1 MNMKA
6 LSSVRSVAPLME
18 LIPTVR
24 DGRSQFRLLC
34 SDLLL
39 AAFFDNFVRGLAKER
54 KYKTVRTYCY
64 ALRCFLNYIQALTNI
79 LGSLT
84 PLELLEALDN
94 YESFLTFG
102 TLSEVEIVRKVAR
115 VVGGRNVGGSSVAVH
130 LAAVNKFINAS
141 ENFRI
146 GFLELEARGYIESTA
161 MSGFS
166 LQREVSMESPQRVRQ
181 AIKANSWLAGC
192 MAGGAKKI
200 KRKGLRPVSRPSELA
215 HTDEF
220 GGDEKAFPIDK
231 CKELIE
237 QATSLRDKVLWSL
250 IAATG
255 CRISEAQTML
265 EADIQIN
272 IKSPELNH
280 VLIIDPDTRR
290 DEFIHFLS
298 EHEINQLPH
307 KGRAS
312 PKTFMIEPFASMF
325 WIALAEY
332 KTDEFAKQQRRPIPV
347 RHPFLFRKLGSSDPM
362 CNSYQ
367 TLYERFSKA
376 AFEVTGRSYGFHS
389 LRHMYGYYLVNHCP
403 NPYPDGRQFGVDI
416 TRVKQFMGHVK
427 ISTTKKYA
435 RQDAVMLESTLC
447 AINLAKLCGGI
458 KTVRQAQIAHLE
470 HEIKRLKSEIAAE
483 AA

>member
-1 MNMKA
+1 MNA
-6 LSSVRSVAPLME
+6 LSSARSVAPLVE

-34 SDLLL
+34 SDPLLS
-39 AAFFDNFVRGLAKER
+39 AFFDNFTRGLAKER
-54 KYKTVRTYCY
+54 KYRTVRAYCY
-64 ALRCFLNYIQALTNI
+64 ALKQFLNYIQALTNL
-79 LGSLT
+79 LGGLTSLDLLDA
-84 PLELLEALDN
+84 LEN

-102 TLSEVEIVRKVAR
+102 TLSDIEVVRKVAR
-115 VVGGRNVGGSSVAVH
+115 AVGGRSLGGSSVIVH
-130 LAAVNKFINAS
+130 LAAVNKFISAS
-141 ENFRI
+141 ETFRA
-146 GFLELEARGYIESTA
+146 GLLELEERGYIASTA

-166 LQREVSMESPQRVRQ
+166 LQRVVSIESPQKVRQ

-192 MAGGAKKI
+192 IAGGAKKI
-200 KRKGLRPVSRPSELA
+200 KRKGLKPVARRSELA

-220 GGDEKAFPIDK
+220 GGDEMTFPIDK

-237 QATSLRDKVLWSL
+237 RAPSLRDKVLWSL
-250 IAATG
+250 IAAIG

-265 EADIQIN
+265 DEDIEIN
-272 IKSPELNH
+272 INHPEMNQ
-280 VLIIDPDTRR
+280 VLIVDPGTRR
-290 DEFIHFLS
+290 DKLIRFLG
-298 EHEINQLPH
+298 EHQINELPH

-325 WIALAEY
+325 WMALAEY
-332 KTDEFAKQQRRPIPV
+332 KADEYLKQKHRPFPV
-347 RHPFLFRKLGSSDPM
+347 RHPFLIRNLESGKPM

-367 TLYERFSKA
+367 ALYERFAKA
-376 AFEVTGRSYGFHS
+376 AFELTGRSYGFHS

-403 NPYPDGRQFGVDI
+403 NPYSGGRQFGIAIDK
-416 TRVKQFMGHVK
+416 VKQFMGHVK
-427 ISTTKKYA
+427 VATTKKYA

-447 AINLAKLCGGI
+447 AINLAKLHGGV

-470 HEIKRLKSEIAAE
+470 HEIKRLKSEITAE

>member
-1 MNMKA
+1 MNVNA
-6 LSSVRSVAPLME
+6 FSSARSVAPLME

-34 SDLLL
+34 TDPLL
-39 AAFFDNFVRGLAKER
+39 ANFFDNFIRGLAKER
-54 KYKTVRTYCY
+54 KYKTVRVYSY
-64 ALRCFLNYIQALTNI
+64 ALKRFLNYIQALTNI
-79 LGSLT
+79 LGGLT
-84 PLELLEALDN
+84 PLNLLDALEN

-102 TLSEVEIVRKVAR
+102 VLSDIEIVKTVAR
-115 VVGGRNVGGSSVAVH
+115 VVGGNSIGGSSVAVH
-130 LAAVNKFINAS
+130 LAAVNKFVAAS
-141 ENFRI
+141 ENFRA
-146 GFLELEARGYIESTA
+146 GFLELEERGYIASTA

-166 LQREVSMESPQRVRQ
+166 LQRSVSIESPQKVRQ

-192 MAGGAKKI
+192 IAGGAKKI
-200 KRKGLRPVSRPSELA
+200 KHKGLKPVARRSELA

-220 GGDEKAFPIDK
+220 GGDEITFPIDK
-231 CKELIE
+231 CKELIDL
-237 QATSLRDKVLWSL
+237 APTLRDKVLWSL

-265 EADIQIN
+265 SIDVEIN
-272 IKSPELNH
+272 VLNPELNQ
-280 VLIIDPDTRR
+280 VLIVDPDTRR
-290 DEFIHFLS
+290 EKLICFLN

-312 PKTFMIEPFASMF
+312 SKTFMIEPFASIF
-325 WIALAEY
+325 WVALAEY
-332 KTDEFAKQQRRPIPV
+332 KVEEFAKQQRRSIPV
-347 RHPFLFRKLGSSDPM
+347 RHPFLLRNLESGEPM

-376 AFEVTGRSYGFHS
+376 AFKVTGRNYGFHS

-403 NPYPDGRQFGVDI
+403 NPYSDGRQFGIDI

-435 RQDAVMLESTLC
+435 RQDAVMLESTLA
-447 AINLAKLCGGI
+447 AINLAKLYGGI
-458 KTVRQAQIAHLE
+458 KTVRHAQIAHLE
-470 HEIKRLKSEIAAE
+470 HEISRLKSEIAAE

>member
-1 MNMKA
+1 MNVNT
-6 LSSVRSVAPLME
+6 LSSLRSVAPLLE

-34 SDLLL
+34 SDALL
-39 AAFFDNFVRGLAKER
+39 ANFFDNFIRALAKER
-54 KYKTVRTYCY
+54 KYKTVRVYSY
-64 ALRCFLNYIQALTNI
+64 ALKRFLNYVQALTNI
-79 LGSLT
+79 LGGLT
-84 PLELLEALDN
+84 ALDLLDALEN

-102 TLSEVEIVRKVAR
+102 VSSDIENVRKVAR
-115 VVGGRNVGGSSVAVH
+115 VVGERGIGGSSVAVH
-130 LAAVNKFINAS
+130 LAAVNKFITAS
-141 ENFRI
+141 ENFRA
-146 GFLELEARGYIESTA
+146 GFLELEERGYIASTA

-166 LQREVSMESPQRVRQ
+166 LQRSVSIESPQKVRQ

-192 MAGGAKKI
+192 IAGGAKKI
-200 KRKGLRPVSRPSELA
+200 KRKGLRPVARPSELA
-215 HTDEF
+215 YTDEF
-220 GGDEKAFPIDK
+220 GGDEKTFPIDK

-237 QATSLRDKVLWSL
+237 LAPSLRDKVLWSL

-265 EADIQIN
+265 DTDVEIN
-272 IKSPELNH
+272 INTPELNQ
-280 VLIIDPDTRR
+280 VLIVDPDTRR
-290 DEFIHFLS
+290 DKLIHFLS
-298 EHEINQLPH
+298 EHKINELPH

-325 WIALAEY
+325 WVALAEY
-332 KTDEFAKQQRRPIPV
+332 KADEFAKQQHRPIPV
-347 RHPFLFRKLGSSDPM
+347 RHPFLLRNLSSGEPM
-362 CNSYQ
+362 CYSYQ

-376 AFEVTGRSYGFHS
+376 AFEIAGRNYGFHS

-403 NPYPDGRQFGVDI
+403 NPYPGGQQFGIDI

-435 RQDAVMLESTLC
+435 RQDAVMLESMLS
-447 AINLAKLCGGI
+447 AINLAKLYGGI
-458 KTVRQAQIAHLE
+458 KTVRHAQIAHLE
-470 HEIKRLKSEIAAE
+470 HEIKRLKSEIAQE